1 MIFIHTSDVV
11 QEFAAFLRREHVAVP
26 GSFGVAVLT
35 HLLDGTEFSGM
46 QQNQPL
52 IGAWAV
58 ELLVSRV
65 LHRDF
70 GIPATP
76 HIEMVES
83 RWIDGTS
90 LRCAEMRAP
99 A

>member
-1 MIFIHTSDVV
+1 LS
-11 QEFAAFLRREHVAVP
+11 VP
-26 GSFGVAVLT
+26 GDFGVAVMT
-35 HLLDGTEFSGM
+35 HLLDGTGFSGM

-65 LHRDF
+65 MHRDF

-83 RWIDGTS
+83 RWIDGGS
-90 LRCAEMRAP
+90 LRGGKP
-99 A
+99 

>member
-1 MIFIHTSDVV
+1 
-11 QEFAAFLRREHVAVP
+11 
-26 GSFGVAVLT
+26 VAVLT
-35 HLLDGTEFSGM
+35 HLLDGTGFSGM
-46 QQNQPL
+46 QQNQLL

-83 RWIDGTS
+83 RWIDGGS
-90 LRCAEMRAP
+90 LRGIGKQIPAP
-99 A
+99 SRL